1 MKRRLQP
8 IFILCILLIQV
19 PLLRAQTFSLEAVRS
34 YPFPSD
40 LTRSAQGERMAW
52 AVNEQGKRNVYVAE
66 GPEFAPRKLTN
77 YTQDDGQEI
86 SSLSISDDGRWVV
99 YVRGGEHGANFDDEL
114 PVNALSLPTPP
125 KVQIWRVPFAGR
137 IHAGGDPAAVAEGD
151 EPIIS
156 PDNKRIAFVKGGQI
170 WSAPLDGTSPAK
182 ILFTARGT
190 SGSLQWSPDGAKLAF
205 VSNRKDHAFVGVFTN
220 ETTPISW
227 MGPSFTRDASPRWSP
242 DGRQLAFIRTAG
254 RGNEP
259 DSLLTRRPRPW
270 SIWMADVATGVARQR
285 WQSPKTLAGS
295 LPSTQGGTN
304 LHWAAK
310 DRIVFVSYQDGW
322 PHLYSM
328 AALGGV
334 PLLLTPGP
342 FMVEHVSLSPDRQWL
357 VFSANTG
364 PDKLDIDRRHV
375 ARVPVDKATMDVLT
389 PGAGLEW
396 TPVVL
401 GDNKTIALLSATAQR
416 PPLPAVMPFGI
427 GTPRLIGENLIPA
440 DYPQDQ
446 LVTPR
451 QVTFKAPDG
460 TMVHGQLFEKP
471 GRAAFGRA
479 AFGGSAKK
487 PSLIYVHGGPP
498 RQMMLGWHY
507 SDYYANAYAMNQWLA
522 SEGFVVLSIN
532 YRLGIGYGFDFQN
545 PANGGAMGASEYQDV
560 KAGAVW
566 LAQQPQIDANRI
578 GIFGGSYGGYLTA
591 LALALARDSKLFAA
605 GVDTH
610 GVHDWNRD
618 EYDTQQTGRF
628 EKVPDFAKA
637 MRVVYE
643 SSPIS
648 SVKTWTSPVLLIHG
662 DDDRNVRFSQTTDL
676 VQRLDKQGVPLETLV
691 IVDDTHH
698 WMRHANALRAG
709 NATADFFKRN
719 LMKPKP

>member
-1 MKRRLQP
+1 MKRQLRP
-8 IFILCILLIQV
+8 IFILFVFLLNIPFV
-19 PLLRAQTFSLEAVRS
+19 GAQSFSLESVRN

-40 LTRSAQGERMAW
+40 LTRSAQGSRMAW
-52 AVNEQGKRNVYVAE
+52 AMNEQGKRNVYVAE
-66 GPEFAPRKLTN
+66 GPAFAPRKLTN
-77 YTQDDGQEI
+77 YMVDDGQEI
-86 SSLSISDDGRWVV
+86 SSLAISDDGRWVV

-114 PVNALSLPTPP
+114 PVNARSLPTPST
-125 KVQIWRVPFAGR
+125 VQIWRVPFAG
-137 IHAGGDPAAVAEGD
+137 GDPVVVSEGD
-151 EPIIS
+151 EPVLS
-156 PDNKRIAFVKGGQI
+156 PDNKRVAFIKGGQV
-170 WSAPLDGTSPAK
+170 WAAPLDGSLAAK

-190 SGSLQWSPDGAKLAF
+190 NSSLQWSPDGSRLAF
-205 VSNRKDHAFVGVFTN
+205 VCDRKDHAFVGVFTD
-220 ETTPISW
+220 EATPITW
-227 MGPSFTRDASPRWSP
+227 MAPSFARDASPRWSL
-242 DGRQLAFIRTAG
+242 DGRQLAFVRTAG

-259 DSLLTRRPRPW
+259 DSLLPRKSRPW
-270 SIWMADVATGVARQR
+270 SIWIADVTTGTGALR

-304 LHWAAK
+304 MHWAATNQ
-310 DRIVFVSYQDGW
+310 IVFVSYQDGW
-322 PHLYSM
+322 PHLYGM
-328 AALGGV
+328 AASGGA

-357 VFSANTG
+357 VFSVNTG

-375 ARVPVDKATMDVLT
+375 ARVPVDKAAMEVLT
-389 PGAGLEW
+389 PGTGLEW

-401 GDNKTIALLSATAQR
+401 GDNKTVAMLSATAQR
-416 PPLPAVMPFGI
+416 PPLPAVMPFSP
-427 GTPRLIGENLIPA
+427 GTPKLLGEKLLPA
-440 DYPQDQ
+440 DFPQNK
-446 LVTPR
+446 LITPK
-451 QVTFKAPDG
+451 QVVFTAPDG
-460 TMVHGQLFEKP
+460 TTIHGQLFEKE
-471 GRAAFGRA
+471 
-479 AFGGSAKK
+479 GSPAKK

-522 SEGFVVLSIN
+522 NQGFVVLSVN

-566 LAQQPQIDANRI
+566 LAQQPQVDATRI
-578 GIFGGSYGGYLTA
+578 GIFGGSYGGYLT
-591 LALALARDSKLFAA
+591 ALALARDSKLFAA

-618 EYDTQQTGRF
+618 EFTAGQTGRF
-628 EKVPDFAKA
+628 EKIPDFDKA
-637 MRVVYE
+637 MRVIYE

-676 VQRLDKQGVPLETLV
+676 VQRLEKQGVPMETMV

-698 WMRHANALRAG
+698 WMRYTNALRAG
-709 NATADFFKRN
+709 NATADFFKRK
-719 LMKPKP
+719 LMTPKP

>member
-1 MKRRLQP
+1 MKRQLQS
-8 IFILCILLIQV
+8 IFILCILLIQI
-19 PLLRAQTFSLEAVRS
+19 PLLRAQTFSLEAVRN

-40 LTRSAQGERMAW
+40 LTRSAQGECIAW

-66 GPEFAPRKLTN
+66 GPDFLPRKLTN

-99 YVRGGEHGANFDDEL
+99 YVRGGEHGSNFDDEL

-125 KVQIWRVPFAGR
+125 KVQIWQVPFAG
-137 IHAGGDPAAVAEGD
+137 GDPVAVAEGD
-151 EPIIS
+151 EPVTS
-156 PDNKRIAFVKGGQI
+156 PDNKRIAFLKGGQI
-170 WSAPLDGTSPAK
+170 WAAPLNGSSAAK

-190 SGSLQWSPDGAKLAF
+190 NGSLQWSPDGSKLAF
-205 VSNRKDHAFVGVFTN
+205 VSDRKDHAFVGVFSD
-220 ETTPISW
+220 EATPINW
-227 MGPSFTRDASPRWSP
+227 IAPSFARDASPRWSP
-242 DGRQLAFIRTAG
+242 DGRQLAFVRTAG

-270 SIWMADVATGVARQR
+270 SIWIADVATGVATQR
-285 WQSPKTLAGS
+285 WKSPKTLAGS
-295 LPSTQGGTN
+295 LPSTQGSTN

-310 DRIVFVSYQDGW
+310 DQIVFVSYQDGW

-328 AALGGV
+328 GALGGV

-375 ARVPVDKATMDVLT
+375 ARVPVDKAVMEVLT

-396 TPVVL
+396 TPVLL
-401 GDNKTIALLSATAQR
+401 GDNKTVAMLSATAQR
-416 PPLPAVMPFGI
+416 PPLPAVMPFGTVI
-427 GTPRLIGENLIPA
+427 QKLIGENLIPA
-440 DYPQDQ
+440 GYPQNQ

-451 QVTFKAPDG
+451 QVTFNAPDG
-460 TMVHGQLFEKP
+460 TTVYGQLFEK
-471 GRAAFGRA
+471 A
-479 AFGGSAKK
+479 GGSTKK
-487 PSLIYVHGGPP
+487 PSLIYAHGGPS
-498 RQMMLGWHY
+498 RQMLLGWHY

-522 SEGFVVLSIN
+522 NQGFVVLSVN
-532 YRLGIGYGFDFQN
+532 YRLGIGYGYNFQN

-566 LAQQPQIDANRI
+566 LTQQPQIDAGRI

-591 LALALARDSKLFAA
+591 LALARNSKLFAA

-618 EYDTQQTGRF
+618 EYSTQQTGRF
-628 EKVPDFAKA
+628 EKVPDFDKA
-637 MRVVYE
+637 MQVIYE

-676 VQRLDKQGVPLETLV
+676 VQRLDKQGVPIETMV

-698 WMRHANALRAG
+698 WMRYANALRAG
-709 NATADFFKRN
+709 NATADFFRRK
-719 LMKPKP
+719 LMKMKP